1 MAMWRVTRGARGM
14 VDENSH
20 HMGIVRNQR
29 WPYFLHH
36 GYC

>member
-1 MAMWRVTRGARGM
+1 MWRVTRCARWM

-29 WPYFLHH
+29 
-36 GYC
+36 